1 MKSTTEVATGFS
13 SIISREGMMSRSDC
27 SERLSRISRTHEND
41 EPGSIRARRR
51 RAAGELPSLTI
62 TGMRPASRERQC
74 TMERESLYLIERRVM
89 QLEGISKIE
98 VVLGGKMGLKEY
110 KNR

>member
-1 MKSTTEVATGFS
+1 MPVLSAADHKISVLFS
-13 SIISREGMMSRSDC
+13 GMYAVESS
-27 SERLSRISRTHEND
+27 SSKPELT
-41 EPGSIRARRR
+41 RRPT
-51 RAAGELPSLTI
+51 ASGGKI
-62 TGMRPASRERQC
+62 RPASRERQC
-74 TMERESLYLIERRVM
+74 TMARESLYLIERRVM